1 MVHKILI
8 LEDDQPILDLMDMMI
23 RRLGFEPVLITNGL
37 EALDLIKQEPPDLI
51 LLDIMM
57 VPINGWEFLEK
68 LRGDLGKRE
77 LPVILFTASP
87 MVSERMAEMKD
98 PFLSVLTKPVSLIT
112 VIQAPSVEFLTSTL
126 KSSGNMSS

>member
-1 MVHKILI
+1 MVQKILI

-23 RRLGFEPVLITNGL
+23 RRLGYEPVLITNGF
-37 EALDLIKQEPPDLI
+37 EALDLIKKEPPDLI

-68 LRGDLGKRE
+68 LRGELGKRE
-77 LPVILFTASP
+77 MPVILFTASP

-98 PFLSVLTKPVSLIT
+98 PYLSVLTKPVSF
-112 VIQAPSVEFLTSTL
+112 SEL
-126 KSSGNMSS
+126 KAGIANYLK